1 MKRTLNRRSLSRRR
15 FLSGARVAV
24 TLPIFSSL
32 ASQSVLATSDPQT
45 PKRFVAICTSLGLY
59 GPSFFPKGDGKD
71 FRSSTYLQPLDDL
84 REKFT
89 VFSGLSHP
97 DQSGAE
103 GHSSEQTWLT
113 AARNPGLGG
122 FRNTISIDQLIA
134 EQVGFQ
140 TRFPS
145 LTIGTD
151 RSSQSYTRSGVM
163 IPAEDRPSKVFSK
176 LFVSGTTQ
184 DVARQMQAVRDG
196 QSILDTV
203 SGEAKRLRTRLS
215 RNDRQKL
222 DEYLESVRNTEHRL
236 VLSAEW
242 ASKPKP
248 EVNVQPPDDIEN
260 ESDIVGRMELM
271 LQMIPLAL
279 QTDSTRAITL
289 LVQGRNDVPPLEGV
303 SVDHHNLSHHGK
315 GEDKIEQLRRI
326 ETAQMRAIANFLR
339 SMDTRQE
346 QGRSLLDNTVTL
358 FGSNLGNANSH
369 DTRNLPILVA
379 GGGYRHGQHIRLD
392 SENNTPLSNL
402 FVDMLQT
409 VGIETDHFGSS
420 IAAGI
425 PGFERPH

>member
-1 MKRTLNRRSLSRRR
+1 M
-15 FLSGARVAV
+15 

>member
-1 MKRTLNRRSLSRRR
+1 
-15 FLSGARVAV
+15 V